1 MFPANQTISPKF
13 PTSFRNL
20 GPRPS
25 PFQAHQPLKMAA
37 ICTNNTL
44 KILRF
49 DEVFFLCYGQ
59 FYGLLLQNSPIPL
72 PYFRPHS
79 LRIHYAERKRPLGR
93 GALRAQIHP
102 GYGTGAPANPH
113 RQKKNPP
120 AFRLRD
126 LVRVARVELDKLR
139 PIKPFILDGLQLVC
153 TIHSLSPVAASTF
166 SLAAARMRMRNAG
179 TGAPM
184 AAAFSR
190 MLPSSVR
197 MYHTSTIGSS
207 STV

>member
-1 MFPANQTISPKF
+1 MFPANQTISPKV

-20 GPRPS
+20 GPRPP

-49 DEVFFLCYGQ
+49 DEVVFLCYGQ

-120 AFRLRD
+120 TFRSRD
-126 LVRVARVELDKLR
+126 FGPSGESRTHGLLNPIQARYQTALHPDIATDYQR
-139 PIKPFILDGLQLVC
+139 QIIL
-153 TIHSLSPVAASTF
+153 
-166 SLAAARMRMRNAG
+166 
-179 TGAPM
+179 
-184 AAAFSR
+184 
-190 MLPSSVR
+190 
-197 MYHTSTIGSS
+197 
-207 STV
+207 